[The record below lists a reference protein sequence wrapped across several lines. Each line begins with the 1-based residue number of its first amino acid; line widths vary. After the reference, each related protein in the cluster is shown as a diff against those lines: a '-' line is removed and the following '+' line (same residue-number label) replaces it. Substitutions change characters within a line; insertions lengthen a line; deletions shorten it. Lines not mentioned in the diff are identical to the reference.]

1 MPYFLIL
8 LNTLLTVKI
17 AESGSLGYTSH
28 ALSVPLYA
36 SNFIELSGYQKT
48 GSCPCRGFTRL
59 TRRIFWCMCFLCFL
73 SGLLCVFAFR
83 A

>member
-1 MPYFLIL
+1 MPYFFML
-8 LNTLLTVKI
+8 LNTLLPVQI
-17 AESGSLGYTSH
+17 AESECLGYTSH

-59 TRRIFWCMCFLCFL
+59 TRRIFGCMCFLCFL
-73 SGLLCVFAFR
+73 SGLLCVSVFR
-83 A
+83 V